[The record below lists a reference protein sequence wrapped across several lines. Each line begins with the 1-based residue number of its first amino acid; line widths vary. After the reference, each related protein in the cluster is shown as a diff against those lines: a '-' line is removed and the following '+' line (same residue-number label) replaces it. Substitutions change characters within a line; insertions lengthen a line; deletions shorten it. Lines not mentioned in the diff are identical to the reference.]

1 MAELDAAR
9 IRFFANIVN
18 ELRTPLGVILG
29 QVEAASFE
37 SDADA
42 RRHQLRVAMRNARRL
57 ERLSSQALDLTRLQ
71 SGSVDK
77 NLQTAELLP
86 FIESL
91 VMSFEELADRNGIHL
106 EFLAR
111 RKSIRGRID
120 TAAVTTILSN
130 LMSNA
135 VKFTPGGGRIGVALD
150 FRAPDIMH
158 ITISD
163 SGIGMSPSQQ
173 ALIFEPFLLPEEG
186 RGATAGGAGIGLPL
200 AYGLARL
207 HGGDIEVQ
215 SEPGRG
221 ARFDVRIPIGTDV
234 EDDVISFSD
243 TVRPEV
249 TEEILYRSTIYAPA
263 LPSEELLAKAI
274 VIDSNSEFGSWM
286 AESLADIVDV
296 KYLATLDTAI
306 EDIKEA
312 MPELVIADDRADVFD
327 SVALTRSLRADET
340 TSHIPV
346 ILISASASSD
356 RRSVAFDAGV
366 DDYLDKPVVAGLGTG
381 GTLVGVSRALI
392 IRRAFINKAGTVAS
406 ILDRYAALRARFR
419 EQVIVPPAEVSARSV
434 DQKFIEKVT
443 SAIDSAIEDNDF
455 SVQELGDAVA
465 MSTSQLTRKLKALID
480 QTPAQLIRRTR
491 LQRAAD
497 LVKANAGQLSE
508 ICFQVG
514 FSDQSHFS
522 RSFKKHFGVSPKE
535 YRTQCAAKARD
546 D

>member
-1 MAELDAAR
+1 MKVWRRKKNKKTAGAPSAAEVDAAR

-18 ELRTPLGVILG
+18 ELRAPLGVIIG

-57 ERLSSQALDLTRLQ
+57 ERLSGQALDLTRLE
-71 SGSVDK
+71 SGSVEK
-77 NLQTAELLP
+77 NLQTVEVLP
-86 FIESL
+86 FVESL

-111 RKSIRGRID
+111 RKSIRGTID
-120 TAAVTTILSN
+120 PVALTTILSN

-135 VKFTPGGGRIGVALD
+135 VKHTLGGGRIGVALD

-158 ITISD
+158 LTISD
-163 SGIGMSPSQQ
+163 SGSGIAPAQQ
-173 ALIFEPFLLPEEG
+173 ALIFEPFLLPAEENG
-186 RGATAGGAGIGLPL
+186 VSGGSAGIGLPL

-207 HGGDIEVQ
+207 LGGEINVQ

-221 ARFDVRIPIGTDV
+221 ARFDVRIPIGVDV

-249 TEEILYRSTIYAPA
+249 TEEILYRSTVYAPA
-263 LPSEELLAKAI
+263 LPSEEKRAKTI
-274 VIDSNSEFGSWM
+274 IIDGNAEFGSWM

-296 KYLATLDTAI
+296 KLLPSLDTAI

-312 MPELVIADDRADVFD
+312 MPELVIADDRVDVFD
-327 SVALTRSLRADET
+327 SVALTRALRADEN

-346 ILISASASSD
+346 VLISASASSD
-356 RRSVAFDAGV
+356 RRSMAFDAGA
-366 DDYLDKPVVAGLGTG
+366 DDYLGKPVAARELRSK
-381 GTLVGVSRALI
+381 VS
-392 IRRAFINKAGTVAS
+392 S
-406 ILDRYAALRARFR
+406 ILDRYAELRARFR
-419 EQVIVPPAEVSARSV
+419 EQIIVRPADVSARSV
-434 DQKFIEKVT
+434 DQHFIEKVT
-443 SAIDSAIEDNDF
+443 SAIESAIDDNDF

-491 LQRAAD
+491 LQRAAA
-497 LVKANAGQLSE
+497 LIAVNAGQLSE

-522 RSFKKHFGVSPKE
+522 RSFKKHFGVSPKQ
-535 YRTQCAAKARD
+535 YRTQYAEEARND
-546 D
+546 

>member
-1 MAELDAAR
+1 MKVWRRQSNNKKSRGPSLAELDAAR

-163 SGIGMSPSQQ
+163 SGIGMSPAQQ

-366 DDYLDKPVVAGLGTG
+366 DDYLDKPVVARELR
-381 GTLVGVSRALI
+381 S
-392 IRRAFINKAGTVAS
+392 KVAS

>member
-163 SGIGMSPSQQ
+163 SGIGMSPAQQ

-263 LPSEELLAKAI
+263 LPSEKLLAKAI

-312 MPELVIADDRADVFD
+312 MPELVIADDRADAFD

-366 DDYLDKPVVAGLGTG
+366 DDYLDKPVVARELR
-381 GTLVGVSRALI
+381 S
-392 IRRAFINKAGTVAS
+392 KVAS

>member
-1 MAELDAAR
+1 MKVWRRQSNNKKSRGPSLAELDAAR

-163 SGIGMSPSQQ
+163 SGIGMSPAQQ

-263 LPSEELLAKAI
+263 LPSEKLLAKAI

-312 MPELVIADDRADVFD
+312 MPELVIADDRADAFD

-366 DDYLDKPVVAGLGTG
+366 DDYLDKPVVARELR
-381 GTLVGVSRALI
+381 S
-392 IRRAFINKAGTVAS
+392 KVAS